1 MAFLVFKIAEMISKC
16 DRGVLAL
23 KIRSTDRAQSRLL
36 VIFSDR
42 RGVAEHMQISTQVI
56 LNKLCIFNKI
66 DLTSNKPSKPND
78 ASVVFRISDLK
89 LQAAQLQDAQQVPET
104 VNKIH
109 N

>member
-1 MAFLVFKIAEMISKC
+1 MFKIAEMVCRC

-23 KIRSTDRAQSRLL
+23 NIRSIDRASSKRL
-36 VIFSDR
+36 VNFSDR
-42 RGVAEHMQISTQVI
+42 RGVAENMQISTQVI
-56 LNKLCIFNKI
+56 LSKLYIFTKL

-78 ASVVFRISDLK
+78 ASGVFRISDLK
-89 LQAAQLQDAQQVPET
+89 LQAAQLQDAQQVPER